1 MVIKSMNCK
10 LTGQRLPWNGL
21 YLPPRELLGIANY
34 SDEQQT
40 IPAVPQKEKKAKKQN
55 KKRAHH
61 SEKVQED
68 EAHIT
73 EQNRRRQIWP
83 SLLKGDNTSANKREP
98 GSQGTKRQLLRPD
111 AVMKG
116 PGRASLV

>member
-40 IPAVPQKEKKAKKQN
+40 IPAAPQKEKK
-55 KKRAHH
+55 
-61 SEKVQED
+61 SEKTKQ
-68 EAHIT
+68 
-73 EQNRRRQIWP
+73 
-83 SLLKGDNTSANKREP
+83 KTSTP
-98 GSQGTKRQLLRPD
+98 F
-111 AVMKG
+111 
-116 PGRASLV
+116 